1 MRVRRWEDSLEDER
15 GEATNPSNRLR
26 LEDGA
31 EGGLGEA
38 RTDGVRGVGGREG
51 EREGEDRAGA
61 FLRPPRLDSL
71 RERREARKAA
81 FEEGMP
87 RAFPSTVLKKMR

>member
-1 MRVRRWEDSLEDER
+1 MREEWRCDGEGLGTNPSKGCGGVRVGWREDRLEDER

-26 LEDGA
+26 PEDGA

-51 EREGEDRAGA
+51 E
-61 FLRPPRLDSL
+61 
-71 RERREARKAA
+71 
-81 FEEGMP
+81 
-87 RAFPSTVLKKMR
+87 